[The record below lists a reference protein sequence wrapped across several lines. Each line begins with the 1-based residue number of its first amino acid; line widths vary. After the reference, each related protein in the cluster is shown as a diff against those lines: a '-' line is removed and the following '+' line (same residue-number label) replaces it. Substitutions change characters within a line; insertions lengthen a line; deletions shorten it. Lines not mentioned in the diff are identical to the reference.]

1 MNSTLF
7 LYWEAWRKKMRRLM
21 LFLGVLLL
29 ASLLASCSENPG
41 TTTMKLVLSTDQN
54 SGGRTL
60 LPEDSSVLDV
70 TKYSVSGTG
79 PHGGK
84 FTKNSDV
91 SSVEVEGLATGSW
104 TVIAKGLNRDG
115 TELITGS
122 ATFELSSSSDPVT
135 IVMDTL
141 VGTGSFKMV
150 LDWSLCDVAKPSVV
164 VYLSGSEADSQETTI
179 PATLNKDSMTATV
192 SESLASGS
200 YRIRAVLMD
209 GQQQVAGL
217 VEALR
222 ISNGSRTSGSY
233 TFHLDSEG
241 PSSLTYMNDA
251 SGAPLRGSL
260 SVTNDNGLFYDG
272 VSYSCAFSFAE
283 PSEVDVREMK
293 IEWYYDGILVKSQDM
308 EKGGSTYDIDARIGA
323 HRLDAVV
330 YNKIAGSTGSASYTF
345 NVVPNG
351 VTGEMIL
358 LNPDAA
364 QDIGTIDFKTIISPL
379 PGNMYLVVTPNSA
392 KAYICTVSSMCL
404 QVVKTY
410 DANNFEW
417 LGRTKK
423 VFSHP
428 DSCYVIFSDDL
439 GDTNNFTILRF
450 NQGSRVLENI
460 AGKRFQYKIQDRIPI
475 GGLNA
480 AAFNWKGYIYL
491 TDANTVG
498 VNFGLKEVNN
508 SPEIVSYYSIG
519 KDNTNACDIDVSPD
533 GNRVVHTGQWGN
545 WFISNLVNTE
555 GTVYYPTMTEES
567 TAPPRWVRFLNNQTV
582 AAVDEANIT
591 TFKTTSDGVYSR
603 YKSFS
608 IETVD
613 IAQDGGNYFY
623 IADSSKNLVSFS
635 VSGYEIAQIGQTA
648 LESQISRICLNGQY
662 LAALTEDDHIAL
674 FKVIE

>member
-1 MNSTLF
+1 MFSTLF
-7 LYWEAWRKKMRRLM
+7 LYWEAWRKKMRKFK

-29 ASLLASCSENPG
+29 AVLLASCSENPG
-41 TTTMKLVLSTDQN
+41 TTTMKLVLSTDQD

-91 SSVEVEGLATGSW
+91 SSIEVEGLATGSW

-122 ATFELSSSSDPVT
+122 ATFELSASSDPVT
-135 IVMDTL
+135 IVMDKL
-141 VGTGSFKMV
+141 VGTGTFKMV

-164 VYLSGSEADSQETTI
+164 VYLSGSDTDSPETTI

-272 VSYSCAFSFAE
+272 VTYSCFFNFAE
-283 PSEVDVREMK
+283 PSEVDVKDMK
-293 IEWYYDGILVKSQDM
+293 IEWYYDGTLVKTQDL
-308 EKGGSTYDIDARIGA
+308 ERDGSTYDISARIGA

-330 YNKIAGSTGSASYTF
+330 YNRNTGSTGSASYTF

-351 VTGEMIL
+351 VRGEMIL
-358 LNPDAA
+358 LNADAA
-364 QDIGTIDFKTIISPL
+364 QDVGTIDEDAMISPL
-379 PGNMYLVVTPNSA
+379 AGNMFLIVTPNSA
-392 KAYICTVSSMCL
+392 KAYICIVSSMTL

-410 DANNFEW
+410 DAEVFGW
-417 LGRTKK
+417 LGRTQK
-423 VFSHP
+423 VFSNP
-428 DSCYVIFSDDL
+428 DSEYVVFSDND
-439 GDTNNFTILRF
+439 GGHNNFTALRF

-460 AGKRFQYKIQDRIPI
+460 AGMRFESKVQGAIPI
-475 GGLNA
+475 AGISS
-480 AAFNWKGYIYL
+480 AAFNWKGFIYL
-491 TDANTVG
+491 SDLNSNG
-498 VNFGLKEVNN
+498 FNFILKETGNTL
-508 SPEIVSYYSIG
+508 EQGGYYRLSTTAPAIS
-519 KDNTNACDIDVSPD
+519 DQDVSPD
-533 GNRVVHTGQWGN
+533 GSFAVHAAPSSGCFYSTKINSEGVPYSPTK
-545 WFISNLVNTE
+545 IE
-555 GTVYYPTMTEES
+555 GTSPK
-567 TAPPRWVRFLNNQTV
+567 WVRFLNNQTV
-582 AAVDEANIT
+582 AAVDSANLT
-591 TFKTTSDGVYSR
+591 TFKTTNDGAFQR
-603 YKSFS
+603 YKTFD
-608 IETVD
+608 IPTVD
-613 IAQDGGNYFY
+613 IAQDGGNFFY

-635 VSGYEIAQIGQTA
+635 VSGYEIAQIGRTA
-648 LESQISRICLNGQY
+648 LESQIMRICLNGQY
-662 LAALTEDDHIAL
+662 LAALTQDNHIAL

>member
-1 MNSTLF
+1 
-7 LYWEAWRKKMRRLM
+7 
-21 LFLGVLLL
+21 
-29 ASLLASCSENPG
+29 
-41 TTTMKLVLSTDQN
+41 
-54 SGGRTL
+54 
-60 LPEDSSVLDV
+60 
-70 TKYSVSGTG
+70 
-79 PHGGK
+79 
-84 FTKNSDV
+84 
-91 SSVEVEGLATGSW
+91 
-104 TVIAKGLNRDG
+104 
-115 TELITGS
+115 
-122 ATFELSSSSDPVT
+122 
-135 IVMDTL
+135 MDTL
-141 VGTGSFKMV
+141 VGTGTFKMV
-150 LDWSLCDVAKPSVV
+150 LDWSLCDVVKPSVV
-164 VYLSGSEADSQETTI
+164 VYLSGSETDSEETII
-179 PATLNKDSMTATV
+179 PATLNKDNMTATV

-260 SVTNDNGLFYDG
+260 SVTNDDGFFYDG
-272 VSYSCAFSFAE
+272 VSYSCTFSFAE
-283 PSEVDVREMK
+283 PSEVDVRDMK
-293 IEWYYDGILVKSQDM
+293 IEWYYDGTLVKSQDM

-323 HRLDAVV
+323 HRIDAVV
-330 YNKIAGSTGSASYTF
+330 YNKNAGSTGSASYTF

-364 QDIGTIDFKTIISPL
+364 QDISTIDSDTLISPL
-379 PGNMYLVVTPNSA
+379 AGNMFLVVTPNSA

-410 DANNFEW
+410 DTANFEW
-417 LGRTKK
+417 LGMTKN

-428 DSCYVIFSDDL
+428 DSSYVVFSDYSK
-439 GDTNNFTILRF
+439 NKNSFTVLRF

-460 AGKRFQYKIQDRIPI
+460 AGKRFEEKIGGAIPI
-475 GGLNA
+475 GELTA
-480 AAFNWKGYIYL
+480 AAFCWNGCIYL
-491 TDANTVG
+491 TDNSG
-498 VNFGLKEVNN
+498 DNVNFSLKEINN
-508 SPEIVSYYSIG
+508 SPEIGSYFNNG
-519 KDNTNACDIDVSPD
+519 KDNKNACDLDVSPD
-533 GNRVVHTGQWGN
+533 GNLVVITGQWGN
-545 WFISNLVNTE
+545 WFITGMVNSE
-555 GTVYYPTMTEES
+555 GTVYYPTRTEES

-591 TFKTTSDGVYSR
+591 TFKTTADGVYTK

-623 IADSSKNLVSFS
+623 VADSSKNLVSFS

-648 LESQISRICLNGQY
+648 LESQISRICLNRQY
-662 LAALTEDDHIAL
+662 LAALTEDNRISL

>member
-7 LYWEAWRKKMRRLM
+7 LYWEAWRKKMRRFT

-29 ASLLASCSENPG
+29 VMLLASCSENPG

-70 TKYSVSGTG
+70 TKYSVSGIG

-91 SSVEVEGLATGSW
+91 SSIEVEGLAIGSW

-122 ATFELSSSSDPVT
+122 ATFELSASSEPVT

-141 VGTGSFKMV
+141 VGTGNFKLV
-150 LDWSLCDVAKPSVV
+150 LDWSLCDVAKPSVI
-164 VYLSGSEADSQETTI
+164 VYLSGSETDSQETAI

-260 SVTNDNGLFYDG
+260 SVTTDNGLFYDG
-272 VSYSCAFSFAE
+272 VSYCCTFSFAD
-283 PSEVDVREMK
+283 PSEVNVKDMK

-323 HRLDAVV
+323 HRIDAVV
-330 YNKIAGSTGSASYTF
+330 YNKTAGSTGSASYTF

-358 LNPDAA
+358 LNSDAA
-364 QDIGTIDFKTIISPL
+364 QDISTIDSDAIISPL
-379 PGNMYLVVTPNSA
+379 AGNMFLVVTPNSA

-410 DANNFEW
+410 DAENFEW
-417 LGRTKK
+417 LGKTKK

-428 DSCYVIFSDDL
+428 DSCYVVFSDEY
-439 GDTNNFTILRF
+439 GDTKNFTILRF
-450 NQGSRVLENI
+450 NQVSRVFENI
-460 AGKRFQYKIQDRIPI
+460 AGKRYQGTVFDKINL
-475 GGLNA
+475 GGLTA
-480 AAFNWKGYIYL
+480 AAFSWKGNIYL
-491 TDANTVG
+491 TDGNDKG
-498 VNFGLKEVNN
+498 INFGLKEVNN
-508 SPEIVSYYSIG
+508 NIEIGSYYNNG
-519 KDNTNACDIDVSPD
+519 KDRVSACDIDVSPD
-533 GNRVVHTGQWGN
+533 GNHVVHTGQWGN
-545 WFISNLVNTE
+545 WFITNLVNTE
-555 GTVYYPTMTEES
+555 GSVYYPTKTEES
-567 TAPPRWVRFLNNQTV
+567 SGPPRWVRFLNNQTV

-591 TFKTTSDGVYSR
+591 TFKTTADGVYTR

-613 IAQDGGNYFY
+613 IAQDGGNHFY
-623 IADSSKNLVSFS
+623 VADSSKHLVSFS
-635 VSGYEIAQIGQTA
+635 VSGYEIAQIGQTE
-648 LESQISRICLNGQY
+648 LESQIRRICLNGQY
-662 LAALTEDDHIAL
+662 LAALTEDNRIAI